1 LPLVVLSLIFLVLQ
15 GCKQK
20 NENSGT
26 PSITFTSPVKVL
38 INGYNGNAMEPFISR
53 DGSILFFNNLNAAPE
68 NTNIH
73 WAKKVSDSVFDY
85 QGEVNGIN
93 TAALEGV
100 PTMDQ
105 SGDFYFVSTRS
116 YSTTLSSLYYAKF
129 SGGNSTDVQL
139 VKGVSKLQSGWIN
152 FDVEVSQ
159 DGSTLYF
166 VDGVIGQSGIPT
178 VADLAIAQGSDS
190 LFTRMSNS
198 SEILKNINTG
208 DLEFAACISTNQLEL
223 YFTRIILPITASSAP
238 QIFVST
244 RENIN
249 QPFKNPQKLESLGTF
264 VEAATIAP
272 DQRTLYYH
280 RKEGDKF
287 ALYMIRRKS

>member
-1 LPLVVLSLIFLVLQ
+1 MQILILSLFFLLLQ

-20 NENSGT
+20 NEDSVT
-26 PSITFTSPVKVL
+26 PFIAFTSPVKVQ
-38 INGYNGNAMEPFISR
+38 INGYSGNAMEPFISR
-53 DGSILFFNNLNAAPE
+53 DGTILFFNNLNAAPE

-73 WAKKVSDSVFDY
+73 WAKKVNDSVFDY
-85 QGEVNGIN
+85 QGEVTGVN
-93 TAALEGV
+93 TTELEGV
-100 PTMDQ
+100 PTLDQ
-105 SGDFYFVSTRS
+105 SGNFYFVSTRS
-116 YSTTLSSLYYAKF
+116 YFTTLSSLYYAKF
-129 SGGNSTDVQL
+129 SNGNATNVKL
-139 VKGVSKLQSGWIN
+139 VNGVSKLQGGWIN

-159 DGSTLYF
+159 DGRTLYF

-178 VADLAIAQGSDS
+178 IADLAIAQGSDS
-190 LFTRMSNS
+190 SFTRTSNS

-223 YFTRIILPITASSAP
+223 YFTRISLPVTATSAP

-244 RENIN
+244 RDNID
-249 QPFKNPQKLESLGTF
+249 QPFKKPQKLESLGVF

-280 RKEGDKF
+280 RKENDKF
-287 ALYMIRRKS
+287 DIYMIRKK